1 MPNYIKELK
10 NFRKEKEKN
19 YEGDNANVLITEN
32 LKDMIEITESVRVSI
47 IDTKYTDCEINININ
62 GLSCKFIH
70 GDKYK
75 NDKNNFAKIISS
87 DNQFYDLIFS
97 GHLHNFS
104 VNSENHGRYI
114 VSTGCLSGFNDYSKD
129 FFCCTNA
136 SQTIVILGDSK
147 VEMIK
152 DISLV

>member
-1 MPNYIKELK
+1 M
-10 NFRKEKEKN
+10 
-19 YEGDNANVLITEN
+19 
-32 LKDMIEITESVRVSI
+32 
-47 IDTKYTDCEINININ
+47 KYTDNEINIEIN

-75 NDKNNFAKIISS
+75 NDKNNFAKIVSS

-114 VSTGCLSGFNDYSKD
+114 ISTGCLSGFNDYSKD
-129 FFCCTNA
+129 FFCSTDA
-136 SQTIVILGDSK
+136 SQTIVVLGDSK

-152 DISLV
+152 DVSLI